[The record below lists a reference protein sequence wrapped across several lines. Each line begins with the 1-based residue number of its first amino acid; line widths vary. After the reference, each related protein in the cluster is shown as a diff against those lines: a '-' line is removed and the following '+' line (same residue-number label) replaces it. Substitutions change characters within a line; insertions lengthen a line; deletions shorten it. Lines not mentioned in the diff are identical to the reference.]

1 MLAYHVP
8 SNLGVGKH
16 EKEEVHGYCG
26 RRTAAGGAGPTG
38 KERHKG
44 SFRWVLR
51 RHVRHLVAHRALPYS
66 RWSYHGN
73 RGHVPLLSAHKCR
86 TTEPLAGHPLHHR
99 DRSPGH
105 LALGPCDHLHKR
117 ALPHQRSCFGFG
129 YSLAVVLPAFYA
141 YYQAGLE
148 KIMPFEYTALPLL
161 VIGAILIIV
170 GAAWGPETRDVD
182 FSEDVQEA
190 GETGGRAAETYPR
203 TTAGSDRTAGGS

>member
-26 RRTAAGGAGPTG
+26 KRTAAGGAGPTG

-44 SFRWVLR
+44 SFRWILR

-66 RWSYHGN
+66 RWSHHGN
-73 RGHVPLLSAHKCR
+73 RGHVPLLPAHKCR
-86 TTEPLAGHPLHHR
+86 TTEPLAGHPPHHR

-117 ALPHQRSCFGFG
+117 
-129 YSLAVVLPAFYA
+129 
-141 YYQAGLE
+141 
-148 KIMPFEYTALPLL
+148 ALPLL

-190 GETGGRAAETYPR
+190 GAAGRPKPPPERRQEPTARPVALRPGVQGGPSRPERFLSQIVRAPV
-203 TTAGSDRTAGGS
+203 

>member
-117 ALPHQRSCFGFG
+117 ALPHQRSCFGFRAWLQSG
-129 YSLAVVLPAFYA
+129 GRPPGVLCLLP
-141 YYQAGLE
+141 GWPGE
-148 KIMPFEYTALPLL
+148 VHALRVHCAPLL

-190 GETGGRAAETYPR
+190 GETGGREAETSPR
-203 TTAGSDRTAGGS
+203 TTADRTTGGS